1 MRLQQCTFEVVI
13 VLIGISSG
21 LDKTFTED
29 YSRPCSKLAC
39 YFSTPSI
46 SLNEQSLNEQHRSD
60 TAKHLRCPL
69 VARRP
74 NRPVKPWS
82 NENENLH
89 LLVKS
94 RSHESAEPTS
104 TMRFGVSQPHAS
116 FQQTPSN
123 IFQGRVTRAGLIGN
137 VKAAKSSKK
146 PLRPDEVLFKR
157 KNAPVR
163 YEEDDY
169 YPAHRRLPPGQEL
182 PSGDLAA
189 ALHANISRLYAKTER
204 PGMHRTRKPMDE
216 TALIALS
223 ILMEETAR
231 GVLGETG
238 DLAFTEAV
246 SKDEERVFGCQVKQ
260 TVNREEKL
268 IPSGVGGVEKASVGY
283 SGKDVAEEQDGWSSS
298 DEESQDDS
306 GDWE

>member
-1 MRLQQCTFEVVI
+1 MINGVKSEQAVVNDCCERLGAFRAELGVLVQEGTSEVWVRS
-13 VLIGISSG
+13 VSDAAHVTHSL
-21 LDKTFTED
+21 
-29 YSRPCSKLAC
+29 KLG
-39 YFSTPSI
+39 YDLTRHP
-46 SLNEQSLNEQHRSD
+46 Q
-60 TAKHLRCPL
+60 CPL
-69 VARRP
+69 ASKR
-74 NRPVKPWS
+74 
-82 NENENLH
+82 LH
-89 LLVKS
+89 LLA
-94 RSHESAEPTS
+94 RLGGHESAERELTS
-104 TMRFGVSQPHAS
+104 TTLFGVGQLQPL
-116 FQQTPSN
+116 FQYTPPSN
-123 IFQGRVTRAGLIGN
+123 NLQGRVVRDGLLGN

-189 ALHANISRLYAKTER
+189 ALHAHVFRLWANIQR
-204 PGMHRTRKPMDE
+204 PGRHMIRKSMDE

-246 SKDEERVFGCQVKQ
+246 DEDEQRVLGCRLKRTEDQGKK
-260 TVNREEKL
+260 RML
-268 IPSGVGGVEKASVGY
+268 SGVDDDAEEVGVRHGST
-283 SGKDVAEEQDGWSSS
+283 DVVTEQDGWSSS
-298 DEESQDDS
+298 DVEPQYASEDS
-306 GDWE
+306 E